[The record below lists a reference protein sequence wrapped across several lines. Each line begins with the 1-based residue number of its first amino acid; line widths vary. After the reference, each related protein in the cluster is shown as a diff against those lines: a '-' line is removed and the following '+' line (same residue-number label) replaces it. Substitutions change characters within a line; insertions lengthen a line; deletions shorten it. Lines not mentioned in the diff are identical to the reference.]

1 MTTNGVHPPDTI
13 ESLCT
18 TVSLTSREQ
27 SMINSDLTFNDLP
40 LVVAQLRDEVV
51 GLKQLIMS
59 MQSEKKQVKADIHK
73 PMSVDEAAEY
83 LRMPKDTL
91 YYKLCKGEIPA
102 TKPGKRYCLY
112 RDELDKWL
120 ESHRKNITPLSD
132 EEQNA
137 TMMAGNRRKPK
148 PLNW

>member
-1 MTTNGVHPPDTI
+1 MTNT
-13 ESLCT
+13 
-18 TVSLTSREQ
+18 
-27 SMINSDLTFNDLP
+27 DLTFNDLP

-59 MQSEKKQVKADIHK
+59 MQSEKKQVKADMHK

-91 YYKLCKGEIPA
+91 YYKLCKGDIPA

-120 ESHRKNITPLSD
+120 ECHRKHTAPLSD
-132 EEQNA
+132 DEQNA
-137 TMMAGNRRKPK
+137 TMMTGNRRKPK